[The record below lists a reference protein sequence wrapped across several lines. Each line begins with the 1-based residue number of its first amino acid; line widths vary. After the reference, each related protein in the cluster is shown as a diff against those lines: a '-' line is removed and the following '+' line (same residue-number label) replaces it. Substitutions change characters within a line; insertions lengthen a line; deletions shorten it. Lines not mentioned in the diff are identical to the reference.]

1 MSETKITM
9 GTKFNKTLFALIATK
24 IQQDIGVVKQQ
35 AVSQGE
41 NSFDNIHLMID
52 HIMDTS

>member
-35 AVSQGE
+35 AVS
-41 NSFDNIHLMID
+41 
-52 HIMDTS
+52 